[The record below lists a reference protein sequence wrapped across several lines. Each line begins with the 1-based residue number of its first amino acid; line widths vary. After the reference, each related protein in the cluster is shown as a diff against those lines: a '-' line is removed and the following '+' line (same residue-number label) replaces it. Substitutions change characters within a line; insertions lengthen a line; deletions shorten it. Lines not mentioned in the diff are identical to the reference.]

1 MMIDVGG
8 QRSERKKWIHCFD
21 NVTAVLFVA
30 AVSEFDE
37 VLYEDNRTNRIS
49 EALSLFGQIAN
60 SRWFSSTPMI
70 LFLNKVDILK
80 RKIGRERSDFHSYY
94 PEFNGDGTN
103 VNDVLGYLKKLFLSM
118 NQSSSRQIYVHET
131 CATDT
136 KSMEYVMAAVTDMVF
151 QKNLMWS
158 GLL

>member
-1 MMIDVGG
+1 MLIDVGG

-30 AVSEFDE
+30 AISEFDE
-37 VLYEDNRTNRIS
+37 VLYEDGQTNRVAES
-49 EALSLFGQIAN
+49 LALFGQIIN
-60 SRWFSSTPMI
+60 SRWFRSTPII
-70 LFLNKVDILK
+70 LFLNKIDILK
-80 RKIGRERSDFHSYY
+80 RKIASGKSLTEYY
-94 PEFNGDGTN
+94 PEFNGDPGS
-103 VNDVLGYLKKLFLSM
+103 VSDVLSFMKNRFLIA
-118 NQSSSRQIYVHET
+118 NLSSSRQIYVHET

-151 QKNLMWS
+151 EKNLIWS